1 MIQMHRLFHLDI
13 PIHLS
18 LPILLLFLHDN
29 CSVHQLL
36 TCILRL
42 RLQELLFLLVLI
54 EVPLE
59 IRDAMLGELFG
70 AEMVEVADVAADHA
84 PAGAAH
90 DDHVGV
96 FFLCKLPTPVVQVE
110 QSHRPFRAAVSSR
123 LELGD
128 QSYIVSTGD
137 DTYPSCN
144 FNITNSYHHGRS
156 MQ

>member
-1 MIQMHRLFHLDI
+1 M
-13 PIHLS
+13 
-18 LPILLLFLHDN
+18 
-29 CSVHQLL
+29 
-36 TCILRL
+36 
-42 RLQELLFLLVLI
+42 QELLFPLVLI

-59 IRDAMLGELFG
+59 VRDAMQGELFG

-96 FFLCKLPTPVVQVE
+96 FLLCKLPTPFVQVE
-110 QSHRPFRAAVSSR
+110 QPHRPFKALSISSS
-123 LELGD
+123 LELRD

-137 DTYPSCN
+137 DTYPPFN